1 MSSRSLLVVVSL
13 LSSVAA
19 ERYLRV
25 ADGARSADPTRKEL
39 YLGPDG
45 NIPPSKSP
53 SAGQSFI
60 FFVAS
65 SCCSLSCSS
74 GSLFVV

>member
-1 MSSRSLLVVVSL
+1 MSSSRSLLVVVSL

-53 SAGQSFI
+53 SAG
-60 FFVAS
+60 
-65 SCCSLSCSS
+65 
-74 GSLFVV
+74 